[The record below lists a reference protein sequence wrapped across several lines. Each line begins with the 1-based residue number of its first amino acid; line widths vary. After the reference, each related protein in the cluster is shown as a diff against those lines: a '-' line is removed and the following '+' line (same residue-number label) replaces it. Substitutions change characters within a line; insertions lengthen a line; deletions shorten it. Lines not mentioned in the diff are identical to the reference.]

1 MWKLK
6 TLFKIRIESEANT
19 PHVRILSIPMVK
31 TICGIWHTQEI
42 EAENKGDKDGKA
54 LYKLMN
60 NTVAIF
66 SPLSEDCMKS
76 TNMSHYS

>member
-1 MWKLK
+1 
-6 TLFKIRIESEANT
+6 
-19 PHVRILSIPMVK
+19 MVK
-31 TICGIWHTQEI
+31 TICRIWHTQKI

-76 TNMSHYS
+76 TNISHYS